1 LLKKV
6 DYHFEKKQP
15 CRFEV
20 RDEDSATESE
30 FLGQVVSTIG
40 EIVGAKNNML
50 VLDLTDKNGKPIKS
64 KIILRTE

>member
-1 LLKKV
+1 
-6 DYHFEKKQP
+6 
-15 CRFEV
+15 
-20 RDEDSATESE
+20 
-30 FLGQVVSTIG
+30 LGQVVSTIG